1 MREKIRPR
9 WPLSQAS
16 SPTCTESKECS
27 SAEVVRGPG
36 RLLGTRVEECAV
48 RGLCMSPSMLQAAA
62 LANPE
67 VHAQNIL
74 YGWASEFSTD
84 RQRESYDASLRGE
97 IR

>member
-1 MREKIRPR
+1 
-9 WPLSQAS
+9 
-16 SPTCTESKECS
+16 
-27 SAEVVRGPG
+27 
-36 RLLGTRVEECAV
+36 
-48 RGLCMSPSMLQAAA
+48 MSPSMLQAAA